1 MPPEE
6 FEEVLRF
13 WFPQQLSNDHA
24 VMVRQF
30 EWWFRGGADSA
41 IAERFAPLPE
51 RATRG
56 ELGRWTRRTCGVRT
70 ERSLPVLARTVGIY
84 CTDLATKPKNRKC
97 LIAAGRSPPGYV
109 RLATLF

>member
-13 WFPQQLSNDHA
+13 WFPLHLSNDHA
-24 VMVRQF
+24 TMVRQF

-41 IAERFAPLPE
+41 IAERPAPQPE
-51 RATRG
+51 RAARG
-56 ELGRWTRRTCGVRT
+56 ELGRWTRRKCGVRT
-70 ERSLPVLARTVGIY
+70 ERSLIALARTVSIY
-84 CTDLATKPKNRKC
+84 CTDPATKSKSREY
-97 LIAAGRSPPGYV
+97 LIAASRSPPGCV

>member
-13 WFPQQLSNDHA
+13 WFPRHLSDDHA
-24 VMVRQF
+24 VMARQF
-30 EWWFRGGADSA
+30 EWWFGDGADSA

-56 ELGRWTRRTCGVRT
+56 EVGRWTRRTCGVRT
-70 ERSLPVLARTVGIY
+70 ERSLPALARTVGIY
-84 CTDLATKPKNRKC
+84 CTDPATKSKNRKH
-97 LIAAGRSPPGYV
+97 LIAASRSPPGCV

>member
-13 WFPQQLSNDHA
+13 WFPRYLSDDHA
-24 VMVRQF
+24 ATVHQF
-30 EWWFRGGADSA
+30 EWWFRSGADSA
-41 IAERFAPLPE
+41 IAERFAPQPE

-56 ELGRWTRRTCGVRT
+56 ELGRWTHRTCGVRA
-70 ERSLPVLARTVGIY
+70 EHSLPVLARTVGSY
-84 CTDLATKPKNRKC
+84 RTDPATKSKNRKY
-97 LIAAGRSPPGYV
+97 LVAASRSPPGYV